1 MIMIENIII
10 ITIVITI
17 GLLLI
22 ILGTYLKK
30 VINNFKKNGVET
42 DFEVLNV
49 ETKSQYDNNN
59 NKIGEF
65 YLTTFKFKYNDKVLK
80 ETIQTRHKFKVGIT
94 ISGKYLPTAKLNKIS
109 VAGEGFSIPNNIPKL
124 LIFLGSIIISI
135 PILILLNIPIKIVTF
150 IILIEFLI
158 FILISR
164 LTMKK

>member
-1 MIMIENIII
+1 MIENVIIF
-10 ITIVITI
+10 TVVTTI

-22 ILGTYLKK
+22 ALGVYLKK
-30 VINNFKKNGVET
+30 VINSFKKDGVET

-49 ETKSQYDNNN
+49 ETKNQYDNND

-65 YLTTFKFKYNDKVLK
+65 YITTFKFKYNDKVLK

-94 ISGKYLPTAKLNKIS
+94 IPGKYLPTAKVNKIS

-124 LIFLGSIIISI
+124 LIFMGSIIISI
-135 PILILLNIPIKIVTF
+135 PILALLNIPIKIIIF
-150 IILIEFLI
+150 IITMALLL

-164 LTMKK
+164 LTVKK